1 MYGTFSVDCT
11 FFIFPYCAKCKKALY
26 YNQYSIGGGS
36 EMPKMRLDK
45 LLSHL
50 NCGSRK
56 EVQSYIRAGRVAVC
70 GTVERDPAAK
80 VDPDTD
86 SVSLD
91 GREQTY
97 REQRYYMLNKP
108 AGVITAS
115 RDERHDT
122 VLELFPEK
130 LRRGLFA
137 VGRLD
142 KDTEGLL
149 LVTDDGALSHA
160 LMSPTRHVSKVYEA
174 EIDGELVPDAAERF
188 ASGLTLRDGTECRPA
203 TLEQLP
209 DGRVRVTLHEGKYH
223 QVKRMIAACGATVTY
238 LKRVQLGNVRLDE
251 SLAPGE
257 FRELAAEELTSLRPP
272 DA

>member
-1 MYGTFSVDCT
+1 M
-11 FFIFPYCAKCKKALY
+11 I
-26 YNQYSIGGGS
+26 
-36 EMPKMRLDK
+36 RLDK
-45 LLSHL
+45 YLCEMEAGTRS
-50 NCGSRK
+50 
-56 EVQSYIRAGRVAVC
+56 EVKAFIKKGRV
-70 GTVERDPAAK
+70 TVNGETAKSPEQK
-80 VDPDTD
+80 VDETKDT
-86 SVSLD
+86 VTLD
-91 GREQTY
+91 GHSFSYQKY
-97 REQRYYMLNKP
+97 FYYMLHKP
-108 AGVITAS
+108 AGVVTAV
-115 RDERHDT
+115 RDHHDQT
-122 VLELFPEK
+122 VLDLLVDAPGK
-130 LRRGLFA
+130 DLSP

-203 TLEQLP
+203 TLERLP

-257 FRELAAEELTSLRPP
+257 FRELAAEELASLRPP